1 MGTIYLAR
9 DTLVERN
16 AALKLI
22 SNPGLGTD
30 RQSRVLAE
38 AKALAKKTPK
48 ISCPSM
54 MLVRWNSNPIC

>member
-9 DTLVERN
+9 DTVVERN

-38 AKALAKKTPK
+38 AKTVAKKNTQNIVPVYDVGE
-48 ISCPSM
+48 M
-54 MLVRWNSNPIC
+54 E